1 MIAQA
6 HIAPSPH
13 GSVLL
18 SVSDD
23 SDMARRC
30 AAGEKPTSYGI
41 GAVATGSPDH
51 AELADLSRAGEPSS
65 ESLVGKHRD
74 GWASQ
79 RSVGWRSMIEKKLVK
94 RFFEKKDF
102 KLDI

>member
-6 HIAPSPH
+6 HNVSSPH

-23 SDMARRC
+23 SDMARQC

-51 AELADLSRAGEPSS
+51 TELADLSRASEPSS
-65 ESLVGKHRD
+65 E
-74 GWASQ
+74 
-79 RSVGWRSMIEKKLVK
+79 
-94 RFFEKKDF
+94 
-102 KLDI
+102 